1 MTARVVAL
9 ALAAIAAFSLPASAQ
24 SSSEPRAADVQ
35 RHRFEVSIGGIWLG
49 GAALGSDRA
58 ELRANS
64 IPVGPFSLFTTDTHA
79 NGAPGFDGRIA
90 YWLTRSLAIEGGFTR
105 SEPELRTRISGDA
118 EGAAALT
125 VEEQIDQYFIDASAV
140 WLIERFRFR
149 QRTAPF
155 VSAGVGYLR
164 QLHEGRT
171 LVETGQVYHV
181 GGGLRHWL
189 RVRERG
195 WIRALGVRIDG
206 RAYVLVDGVQF
217 DDGPRTHGAFSG
229 SFFVTF

>member
-1 MTARVVAL
+1 MTRRSRVCAL
-9 ALAAIAAFSLPASAQ
+9 ALVVVAACSLPVSAQ
-24 SSSEPRAADVQ
+24 SAPDAQ

-49 GAALGSDRA
+49 GAELGVDRA
-58 ELRANS
+58 ELRANR
-64 IPVGPFSLFTTDTHA
+64 IPVGPFSLFTSDTRA
-79 NGAPGFDGRIA
+79 EGAPGFDGRIA

-125 VEEQIDQYFIDASAV
+125 VDERLDQYFIDASAV
-140 WLIERFRFR
+140 WVIEKLRFR

-155 VSAGVGYLR
+155 VSGGVGYLR

-189 RVRERG
+189 RVRDRG

-217 DDGPRTHGAFSG
+217 DDVARTHGAFSA
-229 SFFVTF
+229 SLFVTF